1 MKFKVVSS
9 DAQVSSEQGLPDAQ
23 KRIEALVGSSPI
35 FLFMKGTPDM
45 PQCGFSAKVTQIMQS
60 WDIPFDSFD
69 VLSDYEIREGVK
81 TYSNWPTIP
90 QLYIN
95 QNFVGGCDIIT
106 ELSDTGELLPLL
118 KEAYPERE
126 FTPPPPPA
134 EVKQIT
140 PQRAAEQLKQD
151 SKSRLIDVRS
161 PEEWELAHIE
171 GGQLIDEELAEEM
184 LASWD
189 RKTPL
194 ILLCHHGMRSHDAA
208 RFFTSQGFQDVSN
221 VEGGI
226 DNWAKTYDPSI
237 PQY

>member
-9 DAQVSSEQGLPDAQ
+9 DQTASAEGMQNPR
-23 KRIEALVGSSPI
+23 KRIQSMVEGSPV

-45 PQCGFSAKVTQIMQS
+45 PQCGFSAKVTQIMQA
-60 WDIPFDSFD
+60 WGIPFESFD
-69 VLSDYEIREGVK
+69 VLSDQEVREGVK

-95 QNFVGGCDIIT
+95 QTFVGGCDIIT
-106 ELSDTGELLPLL
+106 ELAESGEWLPLL
-118 KEAYPERE
+118 KEAYPDRK
-126 FTPPPPPA
+126 FTPPPAPA
-134 EVKQIT
+134 EVKHIS
-140 PQRAAEQLKQD
+140 PQRADERLKNEANA
-151 SKSRLIDVRS
+151 RLIDVRS
-161 PEEWELAHIE
+161 PEEWEQAHIA
-171 GGQLIDEELAEEM
+171 GGQLADQELVEEM

-194 ILLCHHGMRSHDAA
+194 ILLCHHGMRSFDAA

-226 DNWAKTYDPSI
+226 DNWAKTYDSAI